1 MAMAELIAQPP
12 GVGSPRQL
20 SDVEKDH
27 IVCLL
32 RAIERLP
39 LLSQQAVDR
48 VESKDTYETL
58 CRCLEGIHRNHLE
71 LSQYATAVLTEGRN
85 ENDCDGKSN

>member
-1 MAMAELIAQPP
+1 MEMAELIVQPL

-20 SDVEKDH
+20 SEVEKEH

-39 LLSQQAVDR
+39 LLSQQVVDR
-48 VESKDTYETL
+48 VESKGSYETL
-58 CRCLEGIHRNHLE
+58 CRCLEGIHRNHVE
-71 LSQYATAVLTEGRN
+71 LSQYATAVLTDEKKR
-85 ENDCDGKSN
+85 E